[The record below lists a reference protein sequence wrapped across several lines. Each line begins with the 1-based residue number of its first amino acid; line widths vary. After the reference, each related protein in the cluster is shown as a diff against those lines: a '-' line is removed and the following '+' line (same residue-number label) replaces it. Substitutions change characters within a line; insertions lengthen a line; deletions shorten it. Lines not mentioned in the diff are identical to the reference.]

1 MNRHTVTTVALCST
15 LFVAAAVLVPTAQ
28 AGNVAWGVSV
38 GGPGFQVTAGQPG
51 YYGGRGF
58 YGAPYRPVARP
69 YFRTYYPATFRAA
82 VVVPPVFYAPPPV
95 AYTYYAPAPF
105 VIAPRRVIY
114 APRPHAYG
122 YPGFTSGQMQS
133 APNSGSY

>member
-1 MNRHTVTTVALCST
+1 MNRHTLTLALCSIV
-15 LFVAAAVLVPTAQ
+15 LAATTALVPTAH

-38 GGPGFQVTAGQPG
+38 GGPGFQVTAGQPA
-51 YYGGRGF
+51 YYRGRGF
-58 YGAPYRPVARP
+58 HGAPYRPIARP
-69 YFRTYYPATFRAA
+69 YFPLYYQAAFRAA

-95 AYTYYAPAPF
+95 AYPYYAPAPV

-114 APRPHAYG
+114 APRPFAYAYSG
-122 YPGFTSGQMQS
+122 YGPGQMQS